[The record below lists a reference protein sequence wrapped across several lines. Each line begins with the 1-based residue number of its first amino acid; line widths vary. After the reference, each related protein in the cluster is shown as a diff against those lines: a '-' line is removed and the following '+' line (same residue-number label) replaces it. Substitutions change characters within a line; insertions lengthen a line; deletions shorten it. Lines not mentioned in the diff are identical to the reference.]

1 VSQEIRQ
8 QIADRIERYQAVL
21 VALDAVDALDAPR
34 KAKAVKVSARKK
46 REPIA
51 AGSLADRIISMLREA
66 GEPTKKALIVKHAGA
81 LEYDVALTLKELVAD
96 ARIVK
101 TGTTAS
107 TRYQLP

>member
-1 VSQEIRQ
+1 MSMTEKFGITFG
-8 QIADRIERYQAVL
+8 
-21 VALDAVDALDAPR
+21 ALAP
-34 KAKAVKVSARKK
+34 
-46 REPIA
+46 
-51 AGSLADRIISMLREA
+51 SLAEQLDRKPKDVELWQ
-66 GEPTKKALIVKHAGA
+66 KHAGA